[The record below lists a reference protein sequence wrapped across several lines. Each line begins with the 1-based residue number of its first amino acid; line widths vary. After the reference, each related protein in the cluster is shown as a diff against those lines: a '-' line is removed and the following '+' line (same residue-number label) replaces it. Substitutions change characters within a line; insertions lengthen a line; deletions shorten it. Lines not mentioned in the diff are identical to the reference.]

1 MGKPPNRS
9 IGIELKQLIHNSY
22 LLPLLNYPIMKKTL
36 ISGFALLFSFSIGIY
51 SCNPKS
57 EESSS
62 EEVVIEKS
70 SSFGGLALYTV
81 RDSMASDP
89 KATLQAVADA
99 GYAYVE
105 AANYADGKFY
115 GMTPADFKSY
125 LESLGLTAISA
136 HMGMVN
142 MENADQLIADVKAA
156 GIEYFVI
163 PVPPMGMFTFDQ
175 ATRTMGMKGSSDELV
190 KVMNTLGEKCHK
202 AGIKL
207 LYHNHDFEF
216 KPMADGTIIE
226 DILLEK
232 CNPEWVNF
240 QMDLFWVTKAE
251 VDPLT
256 YFEKYP
262 GRFKAW
268 HVKDM
273 DSEGNFAPVGT
284 GNIDFARI
292 LAQKEKS
299 GMEFYLVEQDN
310 TFGLDPL
317 EAIKISHEGLKK
329 IGFE

>member
-1 MGKPPNRS
+1 
-9 IGIELKQLIHNSY
+9 
-22 LLPLLNYPIMKKTL
+22 MKKITL
-36 ISGFALLFSFSIGIY
+36 NLSLLLLLGIGFS
-51 SCNPKS
+51 SCGTKT
-57 EESSS
+57 EETV
-62 EEVVIEKS
+62 EVVEEAVVEP

-81 RDSMASDP
+81 RDSMASNP

-115 GMTPADFKSY
+115 GMTPAEFKAY
-125 LESLGLTAISA
+125 LESLGMTAKSA
-136 HMGMVN
+136 HMGMVT

-163 PVPPMGMFTFDQ
+163 PVPPMGMFTFGKDG
-175 ATRTMGMKGSSDELV
+175 MGMKGTADELV
-190 KVMNTLGEKCHK
+190 AIMDTLGEKCNS

-216 KPMADGTIIE
+216 KPMADGTIVE

-232 CNPEWVNF
+232 CNPEFVNF

-273 DSEGNFAPVGT
+273 NAEGNFAPVNT
-284 GNIDFARI
+284 GSIDFKRI
-292 LAQKEKS
+292 LAEKEKS
-299 GMEFYLVEQDN
+299 GMEFYLVEQDQ
-310 TFGLDPL
+310 TFGLDPM
-317 EAIKISHEGLKK
+317 EAIKISHDGLKE
-329 IGFE
+329 IGFK